1 MSLKELKTQKL
12 VCIITGRTLTAHK
25 DYYNRKVEKL
35 GSEEKLKETY
45 ICKEAKDLLL
55 KGTSVDE
62 IRKMLNV
69 NTDGLTDVSPEIIN
83 EILIQKKAK
92 INRFGNVK
100 GSATIM
106 NTKTDPKVKKFVESI
121 KNG

>member
-100 GSATIM
+100 GSVTIM